1 MADRNPRRSPLEGLS
16 SGGAVTMAEV
26 PFLTQINL
34 RVDPSSA
41 AARTAGKELGLTLPT
56 AGGTSATSGDVTVL
70 WLGPDEWLVVGPP
83 GAEAR
88 LTASLRSATDGHHAS
103 VVDVSAQRTTV
114 ALAGPRVRELLALG
128 CSLDLHPRVFGVG
141 DCAQTMLAHAPVV
154 VWRRESE
161 FWILVRASFAGH
173 LAAWLADASLDFTVG
188 D

>member
-1 MADRNPRRSPLEGLS
+1 MADRNFRHSPLEGFS
-16 SGGAVTMAEV
+16 SGGAVAMSEV
-26 PFLTQINL
+26 PFLAQINL
-34 RVDPSSA
+34 RLDPAGPA
-41 AARTAGKELGLTLPT
+41 AAAVGKDLGVALPRR
-56 AGGTSATSGDVTVL
+56 GGTSATSGDVSVL

-83 GAEAR
+83 GAETR
-88 LTASLRSATDGHHAS
+88 LTALLESAAGAAHAS
-103 VVDVSAQRTTV
+103 VVDVSAQRTAV
-114 ALAGPRVRELLALG
+114 ALRGPRVRELLALG

-173 LAAWLADASLDFTVG
+173 LAAWLEDAGIEFTVR